1 MSDVGGETETNAQ
14 GVRNTWILLAAQ
26 SLNGTGPVIAIALG
40 GLAGSYLL
48 GEDKSLA
55 TLPVS
60 GMSVGLALGA
70 LPAAILM
77 QRIGRRLGLMSGTG
91 FAITGGLLAAASL
104 ALASFWLFAVSL
116 VLVGISAAFVQQYRF
131 AAAEAVGPELR
142 GVAISRVMIGGVLT
156 ALVAPL
162 VLLVTRDLFDPL
174 PFAGSFVALSA
185 IVVFGLLVLSRL
197 RFPPKPAAGIELPL
211 PSNVIPARPFTEIAR
226 QPRFL
231 VALLCAAS
239 SFALMSFVMTAAPLA
254 MVGHQHSE
262 AEAVLGIQWHV
273 IAMFAPSFIT
283 GRLIVFF
290 GKETIVATGLTL
302 LIASAL
308 VGVAGVELLH
318 FWGMLILLG
327 VGWNFSFVG
336 ATAMLTDCYR
346 PSERGRVEGINDLIV
361 FGTVAAASFLSGQ
374 ILSSSGWNTINFIV
388 MPVVAIVLAS
398 VLTLVLRERHKL
410 A

>member
-1 MSDVGGETETNAQ
+1 MSDTSGETVTNAQ
-14 GVRNTWILLAAQ
+14 GIRNTWILLAAQ
-26 SLNGTGPVIAIALG
+26 SLNGAGPVMSIALG
-40 GLAGSYLL
+40 GLAGAYLL
-48 GEDKSLA
+48 ESDRSLA

-70 LPAAILM
+70 LPAAMLM
-77 QRIGRRLGLMSGTG
+77 QRVGRRLGLMSGTS
-91 FAITGGLLAAASL
+91 FAIGGGLLAAGSL
-104 ALASFWLFAVSL
+104 ALGSFWLFAIAL
-116 VLVGISAAFVQQYRF
+116 VLIGVSAAFVQQYRF

-142 GVAISRVMIGGVLT
+142 GIAISRVMIGGVIT
-156 ALVAPL
+156 ALIAPQI
-162 VLLVTRDLFDPL
+162 LLATRDLFDPL

-185 IVVFGLLVLSRL
+185 IVLVGLFVLSRL
-197 RFPPKPAAGIELPL
+197 RFPPRQVAELGTPASVVA
-211 PSNVIPARPFTEIAR
+211 ARPFTEIAR

-254 MVGHQHSE
+254 MVDHQHSE

-273 IAMFAPSFIT
+273 IAMFAPSLIT
-283 GRLIVFF
+283 GRLIAFF
-290 GKETIVATGLTL
+290 GKETIVATGLVL

-308 VGVAGVELLH
+308 VGVAGVELFH

-327 VGWNFSFVG
+327 VGWNFAFVG

-346 PSERGRVEGINDLIV
+346 PSERGRVEGVNDLIV
-361 FGTVAAASFLSGQ
+361 FGTVAAASFFSGQ
-374 ILSSSGWNTINFIV
+374 ILSSSGWNMINFIV
-388 MPVVAIVLAS
+388 MPVVAIVLFS
-398 VLTLVLRERHKL
+398 VLTLVLRERRKL